1 MSVPEPVGDLLR
13 RCAPQ
18 VLTALVRR
26 YGHFDAAEDAVQEA
40 LLAAV
45 VAWPESG
52 VPDDPRA
59 WLVAVAARKLID
71 AMRSD
76 SARARREELLSL
88 RTGAAAAQAVR
99 DTDDTIELLFLCCH
113 PALTPADRIA
123 LTLRAVGGLTTAEI
137 ARAFL
142 VAEATMGKRITRA
155 KRKIAG
161 IGLAPLTPAEQPERL
176 AAVLHVLYLIFT
188 EGYAATAGPALHR
201 AELSAEAIRLARLL
215 HRLLPD
221 EAEVTGVLALMLL
234 TDARRAARTGP
245 GGEPVP
251 MAEQDR
257 TRWDAAAIAEG
268 TALIT
273 AALPTG
279 VPGPYQLQ
287 AAIAALHDEAP
298 SDAAT
303 DWPQIELL
311 YRELRARA
319 DNPVTALNHAVAV
332 AMARGP
338 AAALPLVLACAADP
352 RLRGDHR
359 PDTVLGHLYERLGRR
374 AEARAAFR
382 RAAAL
387 ARTLPR
393 ERYLLARAAR
403 LAESGE

>member
-1 MSVPEPVGDLLR
+1 
-13 RCAPQ
+13 
-18 VLTALVRR
+18 
-26 YGHFDAAEDAVQEA
+26 
-40 LLAAV
+40 
-45 VAWPESG
+45 
-52 VPDDPRA
+52 
-59 WLVAVAARKLID
+59 
-71 AMRSD
+71 
-76 SARARREELLSL
+76 
-88 RTGAAAAQAVR
+88 
-99 DTDDTIELLFLCCH
+99 
-113 PALTPADRIA
+113 
-123 LTLRAVGGLTTAEI
+123 
-137 ARAFL
+137 
-142 VAEATMGKRITRA
+142 MGKRITRA
-155 KRKIAG
+155 KRRIAG
-161 IGLAPLTPAEQPERL
+161 IGLAPLAPAEQPERL

-221 EAEVTGVLALMLL
+221 EAEVTGVLALMLR
-234 TDARRAARTGP
+234 TDARRGARTGP

-303 DWPQIELL
+303 GWPQIELL
-311 YRELRARA
+311 YRELRART

-332 AMARGP
+332 AMAHGP
-338 AAALPLVLACAADP
+338 AAALPLALACAADP
-352 RLRGDHR
+352 RLASDHR

-374 AEARAAFR
+374 AEAAGAFR

-387 ARTLPR
+387 ARTRPR
-393 ERYLLARAAR
+393 ERYLLARATR
-403 LAESGE
+403 LRESGE

>member
-1 MSVPEPVGDLLR
+1 MSAPEPVGDLLR

-59 WLVAVAARKLID
+59 WLVAVAARRLID
-71 AMRSD
+71 ALRSD
-76 SARARREELLSL
+76 SARVRREELLAL
-88 RTGAAAAQAVR
+88 RTTAPAAAR
-99 DTDDTIELLFLCCH
+99 DTDDTLELLFRCCH
-113 PALTPADRIA
+113 PALTPPDRIA
-123 LTLRAVGGLTTAEI
+123 LTLRAVGGLSTAEI

-155 KRKIAG
+155 KRRIAG

-234 TDARRAARTGP
+234 TDARRAARTGA

-279 VPGPYQLQ
+279 IPGPYQLQ

-298 SDAAT
+298 SAAAT

-311 YRELRARA
+311 YRELRART

-332 AMARGP
+332 AMAHGP
-338 AAALPLVLACAADP
+338 ELALPLVLACAADP
-352 RLRGDHR
+352 RLASDHR
-359 PDTVLGHLYERLGRR
+359 PDTVLGHLHERLGRR
-374 AEARAAFR
+374 AEAAAAFR

-387 ARTLPR
+387 ARTRPQQ
-393 ERYLLARAAR
+393 RYLLARAAR
-403 LAESGE
+403 LRESGE